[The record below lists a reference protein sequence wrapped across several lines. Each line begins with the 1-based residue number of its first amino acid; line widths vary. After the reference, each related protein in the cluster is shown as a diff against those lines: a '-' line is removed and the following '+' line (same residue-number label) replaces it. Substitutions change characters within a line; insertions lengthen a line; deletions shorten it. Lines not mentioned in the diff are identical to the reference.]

1 MSQNMLEGSD
11 HSKDETEVRQRWD
24 AEAADRPN
32 RGSSSPFQ
40 HDRSAPASES
50 AEVSTFARWTTTAA
64 LIALLLTACGDATTD
79 STTGQGAD
87 QQEQQ
92 SAEADN
98 PNEATDNAGE
108 EEADTDE
115 PEESEVGDSDAAEG
129 EDDLDVPPAAS
140 RVMSEVETI
149 TGEITPKSVV
159 ASGDG
164 LVIANNMM
172 YSHTV
177 TFYDAEERELV
188 QTLDDSLDFSEY
200 GVDGYDGEVSGA
212 PVEAVW
218 TEDGQYVYVSQYQL
232 TGHGA
237 TADDNC
243 TGGQSIAESV
253 VYRYSVAEEDWD
265 QVIQVGRVPKF
276 VALGPGDESLLVS
289 NWCDQSLSVVDTETG
304 QETEQIPLNSMP
316 RGIEVLPDGDTAY
329 VTAMYANEVYKV
341 DLETGESELA
351 FTTGERPRHLVLSE
365 DGEHLYLTVAGAN
378 QLLKVEAE
386 SGEIVDEVTTGLEPR
401 SMDISADGTALYV
414 VNYDEN
420 TVSKYDAETLEELQR
435 EPTGG
440 LPVGVTYDT
449 ATNTVWVANYAG
461 SLTVFDDTE
470 ADNESNSDQ

>member
-1 MSQNMLEGSD
+1 MPQHMLEEFD
-11 HSKDETEVRQRWD
+11 HSKKGSEAGERRGI
-24 AEAADRPN
+24 EAADRPN
-32 RGSSSPFQ
+32 RGSRSFLQNPF
-40 HDRSAPASES
+40 SAQGSASGLAS
-50 AEVSTFARWTTTAA
+50 GFARGTTLAA
-64 LIALLLTACGDATTD
+64 LTALLLTACGDATTTD
-79 STTGQGAD
+79 QGAD
-87 QQEQQ
+87 QQDQQ
-92 SAEADN
+92 TAEADT
-98 PNEATDNAGE
+98 PHEGTEDVG
-108 EEADTDE
+108 EADTED
-115 PEESEVGDSDAAEG
+115 SEVGESDAAEQ
-129 EDDLDVPPAAS
+129 EDDSDVPSAAS
-140 RVMSEVETI
+140 TVMSEVETI

-188 QTLDDSLDFSEY
+188 QTLDDSVDFADY
-200 GVDGYDGEVSGA
+200 GVEGYEGEVSGA

-218 TEDGQYVYVSQYQL
+218 TEDGQYAYVSQYQL

-237 TADDNC
+237 TANDNC
-243 TGGQSIAESV
+243 TGGESIAESV

-265 QVIQVGRVPKF
+265 QVIEVGRVPKF
-276 VALGPGDESLLVS
+276 VALSPGDERLLVS

-316 RGIEVLPDGDTAY
+316 RGIAVLPDGDTAY
-329 VTAMYANEVYKV
+329 VTAMYADEVYKV

-351 FTTGERPRHLVLSE
+351 FSTGERPRHLVLSE
-365 DGEHLYLTVAGAN
+365 DGEYLYLTIAGAN
-378 QLLKVEAE
+378 QLLKIAAD
-386 SGEIVDEVTTGLEPR
+386 SGEILDEVTTGLEPR

-440 LPVGVTYDT
+440 LPVGVTYEPV
-449 ATNTVWVANYAG
+449 TNTVWVANYAG
-461 SLTVFDDTE
+461 SLTVFDDT
-470 ADNESNSDQ
+470 DSGSDQ

>member
-1 MSQNMLEGSD
+1 MPQNMLEGFD
-11 HSKDETEVRQRWD
+11 HSEVASEARERWGV
-24 AEAADRPN
+24 EATDRPN
-32 RGSSSPFQ
+32 RGSSSSFGQ
-40 HDRSAPASES
+40 NVFSGSRSGPGQAS
-50 AEVSTFARWTTTAA
+50 AFARGATLATLT
-64 LIALLLTACGDATTD
+64 ALLLTACGDATT
-79 STTGQGAD
+79 TGQGTD
-87 QQEQQ
+87 QQDQQ
-92 SAEADN
+92 SAAPES
-98 PNEATDNAGE
+98 PQESTDNAS
-108 EEADTDE
+108 DTDTD
-115 PEESEVGDSDAAEG
+115 ESEVGDSDAAEE
-129 EDDLDVPPAAS
+129 EDDPEVPPAAS
-140 RVMSEVETI
+140 TVMSEVETI

-177 TFYDAEERELV
+177 TVYDAEERELV
-188 QTLDDSLDFSEY
+188 QTLDDSLDFAEY

-218 TEDGQYVYVSQYQL
+218 TEDGQYAYVSQYQL

-237 TADDNC
+237 TAEDNC
-243 TGGQSIAESV
+243 TGGENIAESV

-265 QVIQVGRVPKF
+265 QVIEVGRVPKF
-276 VALGPGDESLLVS
+276 VALSPGDEQLLVS

-304 QETEQIPLNSMP
+304 RETEQIPLNSMP
-316 RGIEVLPDGDTAY
+316 RGIEVLPDGQTAY

-365 DGEHLYLTVAGAN
+365 DGEYLYLTIAGAN
-378 QLLKVEAE
+378 QLLKIEAD
-386 SGEIVDEVTTGLEPR
+386 SGEILDDVTTGLEPR
-401 SMDISADGTALYV
+401 SMDISTDGTALYV

-440 LPVGVTYDT
+440 LPVGVTYEPV
-449 ATNTVWVANYAG
+449 TNTVWVANYAG

-470 ADNESNSDQ
+470 PDSDQ